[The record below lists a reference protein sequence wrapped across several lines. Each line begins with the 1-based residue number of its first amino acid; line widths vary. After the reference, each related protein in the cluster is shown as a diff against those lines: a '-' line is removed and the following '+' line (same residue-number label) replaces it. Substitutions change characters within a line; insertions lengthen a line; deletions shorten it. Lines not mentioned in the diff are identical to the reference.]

1 MAQAKRPIKWTGGA
15 VIVSLFALG
24 LFAASIYFTVREYQ
38 LGANGVSAVGTVT
51 KYEKRGRSVHWTITY
66 LHQGQPVSATVEPSM
81 FSGLDLN
88 KEVAILYDPKNPLTI
103 NVDSFWHRYFYQTMG
118 FGLGLL
124 FICVLPALLRQSDD
138 TWLRE
143 YAMKASAAAPES
155 QPQSRIDQFVAK
167 FWLFHLAAGSV
178 PRGAIADYFRT
189 YGPASWSALKAA
201 WDKDAVPSLEP
212 VIAEI
217 DRIIA
222 GRDPTQALTEASPA
236 VEKFYY
242 PRSAAILRELRDYV
256 TDPNRESSPAVQ
268 PPRDQG
274 GERRA

>member
-1 MAQAKRPIKWTGGA
+1 MKWTGGA

-38 LGANGVSAVGTVT
+38 LGANGVPAVGTVT
-51 KYEKRGRSVHWTITY
+51 KYEKRGRSVRWTIRY
-66 LHQGQPVSATVEPSM
+66 LHQGQPVSATVKPSM
-81 FSGLDLN
+81 FSGLELN
-88 KEVAILYDPKNPLTI
+88 KEVAILYDPRNPLTI
-103 NVDSFWHRYFYQTMG
+103 NVDSFWHRYFYQALG

-124 FICVLPALLRQSDD
+124 FLCVLPSLLRQSDD

-143 YAMKASAAAPES
+143 YAMKASAAPPEG
-155 QPQSRIDQFVAK
+155 QPQSRIDQFVAQ

-178 PRGAIADYFRT
+178 PRGAIAGYFRT
-189 YGPASWSALKAA
+189 YGPGSWSALKAA
-201 WDKDAVPSLEP
+201 WDKDAAPSLGP

-222 GRDPTQALTEASPA
+222 GRDPTQALTEASPGI
-236 VEKFYY
+236 EKFYY

-256 TDPNRESSPAVQ
+256 TDPDGESSPGVQ
-268 PPRDQG
+268 APGDQSG
-274 GERRA
+274 QRRA